1 MIRVIKSMRHIL
13 VHLGKYRKYI
23 RLGYPVAILESNMA
37 FVPYMLLFYLIKVG
51 IERPF
56 ERKDFYTVFLGMVV
70 SVALRAVFK
79 RLHDILQQDKGYYA
93 FAENRLKL
101 TEHLAKL
108 NMGYYTDGNIGN
120 ITSVITTDI
129 SFIEEYAMMQMGI
142 LISGM
147 ASLVPST
154 IFLFLFDLRLGAL
167 YLGLILIGTLCLG
180 CFLRAMN
187 RNART
192 RQDNLSR
199 LSHAVLNFMRGM
211 QTIKAFNMQRE
222 KSTEMNTEIE
232 RTQKGSLHFVT
243 DVAGAQLLFLL
254 GSSLPTA
261 AMIIYISHLILA
273 RGFDLAYGLGFI
285 VFSFVIFLPLTLF
298 GNAAEILE
306 IAEASI
312 ERYNVIM
319 QEKEMEDRKNA
330 SIPIEKMDIQFR
342 DVSFAYE
349 EKQVL
354 KEINLEI
361 KDRSFT
367 ALVGRSGSGK
377 TTIANLIARFWDVE
391 EGEIRI
397 DGKNIKEI
405 PTQTLLSNISMVF
418 QRVYLFNDTIY
429 NNIAFGNPKATREE
443 VIEAAKKA
451 RCHDF
456 ILKLEQGYDT
466 MVGEGGSTLSGGE
479 KQRISIARAILKD
492 APLILLDE
500 STAGIDPENER
511 FIQEAIEELV
521 RDKTLIVIAHRLS
534 TIRHADRIVYMEDG
548 RILESGTHEELLA
561 RKGEYKKQYDF
572 YSRKQV

>member
-51 IERPF
+51 IERSF

-154 IFLFLFDLRLGAL
+154 IFLFLFDFRLGAL

-319 QEKEMEDRKNA
+319 QEKEMEDRKDA

-405 PTQTLLSNISMVF
+405 PIETLLSNISMVF

>member
-37 FVPYMLLFYLIKVG
+37 FVPYMLLFYLIKIG
-51 IERPF
+51 IERPS

-154 IFLFLFDLRLGAL
+154 IFLFLFDFRLGAL

-319 QEKEMEDRKNA
+319 QEKEMEDRKDA

>member
-51 IERPF
+51 IERSF

-154 IFLFLFDLRLGAL
+154 IFLFLFDFRLGAL

-319 QEKEMEDRKNA
+319 QEKEMEDRKDA

>member
-23 RLGYPVAILESNMA
+23 RLGYLVAILESNMA

-51 IERPF
+51 IERSF

-243 DVAGAQLLFLL
+243 DVARAQLLFLL

-319 QEKEMEDRKNA
+319 QEKEMEDRKDA

>member
-23 RLGYPVAILESNMA
+23 RLGYLVAILESNMA

-51 IERPF
+51 IERSF

-154 IFLFLFDLRLGAL
+154 IFLFLFDFRLGAL

-319 QEKEMEDRKNA
+319 QEKEMEDRKDA

>member
-23 RLGYPVAILESNMA
+23 RLGYLVAILESNMA

-51 IERPF
+51 IERSF

-154 IFLFLFDLRLGAL
+154 IFLFLFDFRLGAL